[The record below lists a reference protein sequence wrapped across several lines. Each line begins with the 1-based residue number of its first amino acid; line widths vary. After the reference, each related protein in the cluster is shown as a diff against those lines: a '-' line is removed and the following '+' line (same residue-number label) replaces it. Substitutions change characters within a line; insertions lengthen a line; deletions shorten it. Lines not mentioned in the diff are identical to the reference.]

1 MIQPQIRDMKAIMI
15 KNFGQ
20 INLRNKLA
28 SSELN
33 NLLIDGAIIKDW
45 NSIIPMIDPEITKG
59 IDLNNWIMI

>member
-33 NLLIDGAIIKDW
+33 NLLIDGAIIKD
-45 NSIIPMIDPEITKG
+45 ETV
-59 IDLNNWIMI
+59 